1 MIAASRRAWIAVL
14 LGGAVVVFAPGVMAA
29 PQVGLVTAPGVMAA
43 PQVGLVTVAGSINPA
58 SANYLIGAIARSE
71 SDGSAALLIE
81 LDTPGGLVTSTK
93 DIIQAI
99 LNSRVPVIVY
109 VSPRGAWAASAGTFI
124 TVSAH
129 VAAMAPSTSIGA
141 AHPVSVG
148 GGGEKGSKPGS
159 EEGPGF
165 RDFSMEKAENLLAAY
180 METIAK
186 KRNRNV
192 EWVVDAVRNSKAIGE
207 DEAVELGVVD
217 LVAEDR
223 DQLLEA
229 IEGREVEVA
238 GEMKTLKLAGAVVVR
253 IEMTPLQALFSFLAD
268 PNVAMVL
275 FLAGLLGIYVEVN
288 NPGLIVP
295 GVAGA
300 VCLLLTAI
308 AFQILPFSWVGLI
321 MVIAGLGLLIAEIFI
336 SSYGALFA
344 AGVLCFLL
352 GGNMLFDRPELSDL
366 SVSFWTV
373 LIPAVGA
380 MGIFAGIVVFSLGR
394 SMLVRGIA
402 GVDELV
408 GLVGTA
414 CTALDPEGRVY
425 VRGEYWNVEAEEHV
439 DEGQSVEVLA
449 VNGLHLRVRRTDKRY

>member
-1 MIAASRRAWIAVL
+1 MTAALRRAWIAVL
-14 LGGAVVVFAPGVMAA
+14 LGGAVVGLAPGAMAA
-29 PQVGLVTAPGVMAA
+29 T
-43 PQVGLVTVAGSINPA
+43 QVGLVTVSGSINPA
-58 SANYLIGAIARSE
+58 SADYLIGAIARSE
-71 SDGSAALLIE
+71 EDGAAALLIE

-109 VSPRGAWAASAGTFI
+109 VAPRGAWAASAGTFI

-141 AHPVSVG
+141 AHPVSLGGG
-148 GGGEKGSKPGS
+148 GGGEKGSKSES

-180 METIAK
+180 METIAR

-223 DQLLEA
+223 GQLLEA

-238 GEMKTLKLAGAVVVR
+238 GEMMTLKLAGVAVVR

-275 FLAGLLGIYVEVN
+275 FMAGLLGIYVEVN

-295 GVAGA
+295 GVAGG

-321 MVIAGLGLLIAEIFI
+321 LVIAGLGLLIAEIFI

-344 AGVLCFLL
+344 AGVLLFLL

-380 MGIFAGIVVFSLGR
+380 MAVFGGIVVFSLGR

-402 GVDELV
+402 GVDEMV
-408 GLVGTA
+408 GMVGTA
-414 CTALDPEGRVY
+414 CTALDPEGRVR

-439 DEGQSVEVLA
+439 EEGESVEVVE
-449 VNGLHLRVRRTDKRY
+449 VNGLRLRVRRTDKRY

>member
-1 MIAASRRAWIAVL
+1 MIAALRRAWIAVL
-14 LGGAVVVFAPGVMAA
+14 LGGAVV
-29 PQVGLVTAPGVMAA
+29 GLAPGVMAA
-43 PQVGLVTVAGSINPA
+43 PQVGLVTVSGSINPA
-58 SANYLIGAIARSE
+58 SADYLIGAIARSE
-71 SDGSAALLIE
+71 KDGAAALLIE

-141 AHPVSVG
+141 AHPVGVG
-148 GGGEKGSKPGS
+148 GGGEEGSKPES
-159 EEGPGF
+159 EEGPGL
-165 RDFSMEKAENLLAAY
+165 RNFSMEKAENLLAAY

-186 KRNRNV
+186 KRKRNV

-223 DQLLEA
+223 GQLLEA

-238 GEMKTLKLAGAVVVR
+238 GEMVTLKLAGAAVIR

-295 GVAGA
+295 GVAGG

-321 MVIAGLGLLIAEIFI
+321 LVIAGLGLLVAEIFI

-344 AGVLCFLL
+344 AGVLFFLL

-380 MGIFAGIVVFSLGR
+380 MAVFGGIVVVSLGR
-394 SMLVRGIA
+394 SMLVRGIT
-402 GVDELV
+402 GVDEMV
-408 GLVGTA
+408 GMVGTA
-414 CTALDPEGRVY
+414 CTALDPEGRVQ

-439 DEGQSVEVLA
+439 EEGESVEVVEVA
-449 VNGLHLRVRRTDKRY
+449 GLRLRVRRTDKRY

>member
-1 MIAASRRAWIAVL
+1 MTAALRRAWIAVL
-14 LGGAVVVFAPGVMAA
+14 LGGAVVGLAPGAMAA
-29 PQVGLVTAPGVMAA
+29 T
-43 PQVGLVTVAGSINPA
+43 QVGLVTVSGSINPA
-58 SANYLIGAIARSE
+58 SADYLIGAIARSE
-71 SDGSAALLIE
+71 EDGAAALLIE

-109 VSPRGAWAASAGTFI
+109 VAPRGAWAASAGTFI

-148 GGGEKGSKPGS
+148 GGGGGEKGSKPES

-180 METIAK
+180 METIAR

-223 DQLLEA
+223 GQLLEA

-238 GEMKTLKLAGAVVVR
+238 GEMMTLKLAGVAVVR

-295 GVAGA
+295 GVAGG

-321 MVIAGLGLLIAEIFI
+321 LVIAGLGLLIAEIFI

-380 MGIFAGIVVFSLGR
+380 MAVFGGIVVVSLGR

-402 GVDELV
+402 GVDEIV
-408 GLVGTA
+408 GMVGTA

-439 DEGQSVEVLA
+439 DEGELVEVVA
-449 VNGLHLRVRRTDKRY
+449 VNGLHLWVRRTDKRY

>member
-1 MIAASRRAWIAVL
+1 
-14 LGGAVVVFAPGVMAA
+14 
-29 PQVGLVTAPGVMAA
+29 
-43 PQVGLVTVAGSINPA
+43 
-58 SANYLIGAIARSE
+58 
-71 SDGSAALLIE
+71 
-81 LDTPGGLVTSTK
+81 
-93 DIIQAI
+93 
-99 LNSRVPVIVY
+99 
-109 VSPRGAWAASAGTFI
+109 
-124 TVSAH
+124 
-129 VAAMAPSTSIGA
+129 
-141 AHPVSVG
+141 
-148 GGGEKGSKPGS
+148 
-159 EEGPGF
+159 
-165 RDFSMEKAENLLAAY
+165 
-180 METIAK
+180 
-186 KRNRNV
+186 
-192 EWVVDAVRNSKAIGE
+192 
-207 DEAVELGVVD
+207 
-217 LVAEDR
+217 
-223 DQLLEA
+223 
-229 IEGREVEVA
+229 
-238 GEMKTLKLAGAVVVR
+238 
-253 IEMTPLQALFSFLAD
+253 MTPLQALFSFLAD

-288 NPGLIVP
+288 NPGLIAP

-300 VCLLLTAI
+300 VCLVLTAI

-321 MVIAGLGLLIAEIFI
+321 LVIAGIGLLIAEIFI

-380 MGIFAGIVVFSLGR
+380 MAVFGGIVVFSLGR

-414 CTALDPEGRVY
+414 CTALDPEGRVH

-439 DEGQSVEVLA
+439 DKGESVEVLA